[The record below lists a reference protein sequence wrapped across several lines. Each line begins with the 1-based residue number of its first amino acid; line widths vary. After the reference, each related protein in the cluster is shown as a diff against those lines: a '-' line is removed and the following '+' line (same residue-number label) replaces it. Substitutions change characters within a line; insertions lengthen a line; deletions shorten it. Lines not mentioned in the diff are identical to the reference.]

1 MKTIMMASVLAA
13 LLACSSLG
21 ATVKVQ
27 EHPIAKVITMLED
40 LATKAEAEGK
50 EEAVS
55 FSKYQYWCKNS
66 AKELTKAIAEEKET
80 IDSLANKIDA
90 KTKEAATLEEEIA
103 ALEEQIAKMQAAGKK
118 ADEAREKGKKLYEK
132 NKKDLKDGIEAV
144 ENCEHEIE
152 HAEEVAEASLVQKRV
167 QKQAGKILSLL
178 QVTEEQSTALKA
190 LIQAPP
196 TQEYAFKGG
205 DTLELMK
212 GLEHKFEDDKVDADK
227 AETNSINAYNLA
239 KKARE
244 NAMDAAEDSKDAKES
259 ALSSCNEELTDAKAA
274 KADTEEDL
282 AADSATLEETE
293 KSCRLK
299 TNEWNER
306 SKTREGEIEAI
317 NVAIKILAKVADVR
331 TEASDN
337 PVPPPSPVA
346 LLQVSKDS
354 ADPKMKAVNLLR
366 ETAKVTHAKALER
379 LAQEIQAHL
388 TGPFDQINQ
397 MVQKMIFRL
406 MSEQKDEDEHKHWC
420 DQELE
425 KTEVMQDDKEDKVTF
440 LAESIDELKAKIGQI
455 TEQIKDAEAMI
466 A

>member
-1 MKTIMMASVLAA
+1 MKTIMMATVVTA

-55 FSKYQYWCKNS
+55 FSKFEYWCKNS
-66 AKELTKAIAEEKET
+66 KKELSKAIAEEKET

-118 ADEAREKGKKLYEK
+118 ADEARDEARKLYEK
-132 NKKDLKDGIEAV
+132 NKQDLKDGIEAV

-178 QVTEEQSTALKA
+178 QVTEEQSKA
-190 LIQAPP
+190 LRALVQAPP
-196 TQEYAFKGG
+196 VDEYAFKGG

-244 NAMDAAEDSKDAKES
+244 NAMDAAEDSKAAKES
-259 ALSSCNEELTDAKAA
+259 ALSSCNEELSDAKAA

-388 TGPFDQINQ
+388 TGPFDEINQ
-397 MVQKMIFRL
+397 MIQKMIFRL
-406 MSEQKDEDEHKHWC
+406 MSEQKDEDDHKNWC

-455 TEQIKDAEAMI
+455 
-466 A
+466 